1 MNWFLVV
8 LVFGFVFLIVV
19 FFIIYKIY
27 LLIVKEI
34 LNVKSWVE
42 NELVIMGKIVLV
54 EKFMIGIFVIVLILW
69 IVGSFI
75 YIDVILMVFIVLVL
89 LLLIGVLIW

>member
-54 EKFMIGIFVIVLILW
+54 EKFMIGIFVVVLILW

>member
-8 LVFGFVFLIVV
+8 LVFGFIFLIVV

-54 EKFMIGIFVIVLILW
+54 EKFMIGIFVVVLILW